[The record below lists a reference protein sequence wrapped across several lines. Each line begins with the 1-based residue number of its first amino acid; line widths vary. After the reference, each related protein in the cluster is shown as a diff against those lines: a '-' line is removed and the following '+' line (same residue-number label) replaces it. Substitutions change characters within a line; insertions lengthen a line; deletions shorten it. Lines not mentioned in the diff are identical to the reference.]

1 MRSIKVLSLVFTI
14 IICSFGSAEH
24 LPATALAQEA
34 HTTIS
39 GVVLD
44 ANDARIA
51 GATVK
56 IKNSKVSRLLKTD
69 YEGSFRVDLPSG
81 EYKISAEQ
89 EGFRRFEFSPFRAK
103 ASVCELV
110 NIHMEIKAPRSTLKV
125 N

>member
-1 MRSIKVLSLVFTI
+1 MRSTRVLSLVFMI
-14 IICSFGSAEH
+14 MMCSLGSAKH
-24 LPATALAQEA
+24 PPAIALAQEP

-44 ANDARIA
+44 ANDARIV

-56 IKNSKVSRLLKTD
+56 VENSKVSRLLKTD
-69 YEGSFRVDLPSG
+69 YEGNFRVELPSG
-81 EYKISAEQ
+81 EYKITAEE

-103 ASVCELV
+103 AGVCELV
-110 NIHMEIKAPRSTLKV
+110 NIYMEIKAAKSTLKV